1 MECNQLSTKLV
12 GNNMEAWQIFLFIFG
27 FVVLII
33 IIAALRR
40 KKQKK
45 EPRQAVHTYLE
56 HGDYVS
62 AGRMFLRQKK
72 EIEAANLYFQMPP
85 DKKPLYESMILQQL
99 GAQSAQLFWIK
110 TGRRLE
116 RSSPDQAKMAYLL
129 AGAHFDAVKMFIDRN
144 NPTDAIEIVKQI
156 PISHQESTVR
166 RLSQY
171 AFNRGKYPIAA
182 DLLRAIGLVDEGD
195 AILAVAAHEF
205 GAIERPEIAATMYD
219 SVGRQDLA
227 GESQEH
233 RGEQALSQG
242 KIEEAK
248 AAFAEAVKA
257 YDESNQPKNA
267 LRVEERLKKF
277 NLLDKFRDYAA
288 DGNAEAAEDMID
300 EISTSFPAIA
310 MSDLYAEIASVLE
323 RSGRPSESVTY
334 YDKAADSTNNPV
346 KRQGYV
352 NALRRVGSLIASQR
366 GKGESVATANL
377 SEKCIVCKRQ
387 IRKGERI
394 VSCPHCKAVAHYS
407 HFVEWLKVQGECPSC
422 HARLK
427 VDDIK

>member
-1 MECNQLSTKLV
+1 
-12 GNNMEAWQIFLFIFG
+12 MEAWLVFLLIFG
-27 FVVLII
+27 FIVLII
-33 IIAALRR
+33 IIASLRR

-72 EIEAANLYFQMPP
+72 EVDAANLYFQMPP

-99 GAQSAQLFWIK
+99 GAQTAQLFWIK

-116 RSSPDQAKMAYLL
+116 RSSPDQAKIAYLL

-144 NPTDAIEIVKQI
+144 NPTSAIEIVKHI
-156 PISHQESTVR
+156 TVSHQESTVR

-171 AFNRGKYPIAA
+171 AFNRGKYTVAA

-205 GAIERPEIAATMYD
+205 GTIERPEIAATMYD
-219 SVGRQDLA
+219 SVGRQDLV

-248 AAFAEAVKA
+248 VAFAEAVKA
-257 YDESNQPKNA
+257 YDESNQPKDA
-267 LRVEERLKKF
+267 LRVEDRLKKF

-300 EISTSFPAIA
+300 EISASFPAIA
-310 MSDLYAEIASVLE
+310 ISDLYAEIAAVLE
-323 RSGRPSESVTY
+323 RSGRPSDSVTY
-334 YDKAADSTNNPV
+334 YDKAADSTNNPL
-346 KRQGYV
+346 KKQGYV
-352 NALRRVGSLIASQR
+352 NALRRVGSQIASQR
-366 GKGESVATANL
+366 GKGETVAASNF
-377 SEKCIVCKRQ
+377 SKNCIVCKRQ

-394 VSCPHCKAVAHYS
+394 VSCPHCSETAHYS
-407 HFVEWLKVQGECPSC
+407 HFVEWVKVQGECPSC

-427 VDDIK
+427 AADFK

>member
-1 MECNQLSTKLV
+1 MDPWLV
-12 GNNMEAWQIFLFIFG
+12 FLIIFV
-27 FVVLII
+27 FVVIVI
-33 IIAALRR
+33 VIASLRR
-40 KKQKK
+40 KGQKK
-45 EPRQAVHTYLE
+45 EPRRAVHTYLE

-62 AGRMFLRQKK
+62 AGRMHLQQKK
-72 EIEAANLYFQMPP
+72 EEEAASLYFQIPP

-116 RSSPDQAKMAYLL
+116 RSSPEHAKIAYLL

-144 NPTDAIEIVKQI
+144 NPTDAIEIVKHIQV
-156 PISHQESTVR
+156 SHQESTVR

-171 AFNRGKYPIAA
+171 AFNRGKYTIAA

-205 GAIERPEIAATMYD
+205 GAIERPEMAATMYD
-219 SVGRQDLA
+219 SVGRQDLV

-248 AAFAEAVKA
+248 VAFEEAVKA
-257 YDESNQPKNA
+257 YDESNQPKDA
-267 LRVEERLKKF
+267 LRVEDRLKKF

-288 DGNAEAAEDMID
+288 NGNAEAAEDMID
-300 EISTSFPAIA
+300 EISASFPAIA
-310 MSDLYAEIASVLE
+310 MSDLYAEIAAVLE
-323 RSGRPSESVTY
+323 RSGRPSDSVTY
-334 YDKAADSTNNPV
+334 YDKAADSTNNPL

-352 NALRRVGSLIASQR
+352 NALRRVGSQIASQR
-366 GKGESVATANL
+366 GAGETVATSNL
-377 SEKCIVCKRQ
+377 KDNCIVCKRP
-387 IRKGERI
+387 ISKNERI
-394 VSCPHCKAVAHYS
+394 VSCPHCSKTAHYS
-407 HFVEWLKVQGECPSC
+407 HFIEWVKVQGSCPNC
-422 HARLK
+422 NNRLK
-427 VDDIK
+427 ADDFK